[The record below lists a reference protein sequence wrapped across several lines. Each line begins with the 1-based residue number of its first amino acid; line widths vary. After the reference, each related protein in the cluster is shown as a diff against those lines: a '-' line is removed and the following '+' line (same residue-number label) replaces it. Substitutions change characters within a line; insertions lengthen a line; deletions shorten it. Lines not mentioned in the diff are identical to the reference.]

1 MRIISGRAR
10 GRKLLSPPTYDT
22 RPTLDRVKEA
32 MFNILQFKVRDAI
45 VLDMFAGSGSLGL
58 ESVSR
63 GAKTCYLID
72 KSPTT
77 FPMLK
82 QNIEN
87 LKFQEECICLNM
99 DAYAAL
105 KDFKRKGIIFD
116 VIFIDPPYRKEMIPE
131 AMEKIEEDE
140 LLKKDGII
148 MTKID
153 TIEEIYEGSSKIK
166 LYDHRKYGN
175 TTVCLYKYKED

>member
-22 RPTLDRVKEA
+22 RPTLDRIKEA
-32 MFNILQFKVRDAI
+32 MFNILQFKLIDAN

-58 ESVSR
+58 EAVSR
-63 GAKTCYLID
+63 GASKCYLID
-72 KSPTT
+72 KGPLT
-77 FPMLK
+77 FPVLK
-82 QNIEN
+82 ENVEN
-87 LKFQEECICLNM
+87 LKFQDECTCLNM

-105 KDFKRKGIIFD
+105 KMLKTKGEIFD
-116 VIFIDPPYRKEMIPE
+116 VIFVDPPYRKEMIPE
-131 AMEKIEEDE
+131 AMQEIQDYG

-153 TIEEIYEGSSKIK
+153 TIEDIFEGTSEIVLTQS
-166 LYDHRKYGN
+166 RKYGN
-175 TTVCLYKYKED
+175 TTVCLYSYKED